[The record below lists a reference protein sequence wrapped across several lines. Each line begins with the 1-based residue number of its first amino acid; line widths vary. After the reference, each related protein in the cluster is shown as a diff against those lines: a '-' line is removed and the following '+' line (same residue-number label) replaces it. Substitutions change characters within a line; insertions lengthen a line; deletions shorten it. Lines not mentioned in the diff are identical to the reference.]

1 MKKIFIVLASIMF
14 IMCLTGC
21 KKEYSDDSL
30 ELYIK
35 LEYKDKFEN
44 QEFTMTDFKYDNL
57 KSFRYYGWYD
67 DNDNDESYGIMFIYL
82 QKAGQKEIKK
92 AIKHFEKLEFVKDVK
107 KDPLFFALE

>member
-44 QEFTMTDFKYDNL
+44 QEFTMTDFKYDDV
-57 KSFRYYGWYD
+57 KSFSYTGWYD
-67 DNDNDESYGIMFIYL
+67 DYPVLVI
-82 QKAGQKEIKK
+82 KIKK

-107 KDPLFFALE
+107 KEPLMEIAS

>member
-21 KKEYSDDSL
+21 KKEYSDDRL

-44 QEFTMTDFKYDNL
+44 QEFTMTDFKYDDV
-57 KSFRYYGWYD
+57 KSFSYTGWYD
-67 DNDNDESYGIMFIYL
+67 DNDESYGIMFIYL
-82 QKAGQKEIKK
+82 QKAGQK

-107 KDPLFFALE
+107 KEPLMEIAS